1 MPFNETSPTR
11 WQFDDPSWS
20 PSGDPVA
27 FSANVA
33 MSNEFDIYAID
44 VNGSNL
50 TRFDRPDA
58 NEWGPAWS
66 PSGEQIA
73 FVSTNPN
80 DLPPTD
86 WRSGAGEIYLMNSS
100 GLVEASSTL
109 TERTPRR
116 LLEAD
121 SRYGA
126 SPTYF
131 YRAFDPQGS
140 LCRCTRHPND
150 PWMNRRRATSPC
162 CSTIE
167 HSRGAFSST
176 TETASSRHASTTIS
190 LRKASK
196 SSALQSA
203 RQRRRGGGALSV
215 KTARTQCLHCLLI
228 TGGRHLDKVLRTFI
242 AHYNHQRPHR
252 RCI

>member
-1 MPFNETSPTR
+1 
-11 WQFDDPSWS
+11 
-20 PSGDPVA
+20 
-27 FSANVA
+27 

-73 FVSTNPN
+73 FVSTNLN
-80 DLPPTD
+80 DLPTD

-116 LLEAD
+116 LLKAD

-150 PWMNRRRATSPC
+150 AWMNQQARNLTMLLDDRAQP
-162 CSTIE
+162 
-167 HSRGAFSST
+167 GAFSST
-176 TETASSRHASTTIS
+176 TETTSSRHASTTIS

-215 KTARTQCLHCLLI
+215 KTARTECLHCLLI
-228 TGGRHLDKVLRTFI
+228 TGGRHLDKVLRNFI